1 MRTMRPGIRLGRSL
15 LLAAGLGLA
24 LAGCAAER
32 GGGPG
37 STRTGASHRD
47 AGANGGVLQKC
58 VLLVPLAYN
67 DGEAVPAGTLAGIT
81 ERLLELYGG
90 YTVAGRVSGAYR
102 MADGA
107 RAEDES
113 LEIWVAVPR
122 GRVDEL
128 RREVA
133 RLCRELRQ
141 ESTYFEVAGAVEFVG
156 AER

>member
-1 MRTMRPGIRLGRSL
+1 MQMRQVGIRAGGSL

-32 GGGPG
+32 AGRPEAA
-37 STRTGASHRD
+37 RPVASHGD
-47 AGANGGVLQKC
+47 AGADGGALQKC

-67 DGEAVPAGTLAGIT
+67 DGEAVSAGTLAGIT
-81 ERLLELYGG
+81 DRLFELYGG

-102 MADGA
+102 MPDGA

-133 RLCRELRQ
+133 RFGLELRQ
-141 ESTYFEVAGAVEFVG
+141 ERMYFEVAGVVELVG